1 MRVFKTKE
9 FARFA
14 RRERIADDQ
23 LCEAVK
29 RAERGLIDAD
39 LGGGLIKQRVA
50 RPGQGRSG
58 GYRTIIVWRIRQRCI
73 FVHGFAK
80 SGKADLT
87 PDELEVYRK
96 FAALLLGYDDKAVE
110 RALAGKELV
119 EVMCDQKKVP
129 QRCPPVRAS

>member
-1 MRVFKTKE
+1 MLLHYSA
-9 FARFA
+9 ARYRYEREASKA
-14 RRERIADDQ
+14 RRCRCRSRRRPCSA
-23 LCEAVK
+23 A
-29 RAERGLIDAD
+29 
-39 LGGGLIKQRVA
+39 RVA

-96 FAALLLGYDDKAVE
+96 LAALLLGYDDKDHRE
-110 RALAGKELV
+110 GLG
-119 EVMCDQKKVP
+119 
-129 QRCPPVRAS
+129 

>member
-9 FARFA
+9 LARFA
-14 RRERIADDQ
+14 RRERLADDR
-23 LCEAVK
+23 LCEAVM

-58 GYRTIIVWRIRQRCI
+58 GYRTIIVCRIRQRRI

-87 PDELEVYRK
+87 PDEFVVYRK
-96 FAALLLGYDDKAVE
+96 LAALLLGYDDKAIE
-110 RALAGKELV
+110 KALIKKELI
-119 EVMCDQKKVP
+119 EVVYGDQKKVP
-129 QRCPPVRAS
+129 Q